1 MDVTTALVIAFGVLA
16 FMLVANVPVSLA
28 LALSGTVGTILI
40 ADAGII
46 ANVLGSAPFETVTNY
61 SLLVVPMFVL
71 MGMFALRAGLAAD
84 LLAITS
90 RVLHWLPGGLGVAV
104 VASCAGFAAVTG
116 SSIATVATLGRMS
129 IDEMSK
135 FGYNRAFGGAILA
148 SGATLGVLI
157 PPSIILVIYGIL
169 TGESIGALLIAGIIP
184 GILSAFAYAGAVLGR
199 VRADPSLIQL
209 PARGDGEPQ
218 AVHTTMSLRSGIV
231 AVTKLFVLF
240 AIVVG
245 GVYLGFATVT
255 ESAALAAFVGLFFV
269 LFRHGRRFRPR
280 IAFAD
285 IAHALRETVAL
296 SGMIFIILV
305 GAAIFTYFLVLGGI
319 PSELSTW
326 VVSLELPGV
335 VIVLLL
341 VAALIPL
348 GMFLDSLSIT
358 VITVPLIYEPIV
370 NLGFDGVWLGI
381 IVVKLVEIGM
391 ITPPVGMNVFV
402 ASGTVENLPAERI
415 FRQVWWFI
423 VADLVII
430 GLLFVFPAIATWL
443 PTLMSGSG

>member
-1 MDVTTALVIAFGVLA
+1 MDVNTALLIAFGVLA

-28 LALSGTVGTILI
+28 LVLSGAVGTILI
-40 ADAGII
+40 AGPDITGS
-46 ANVLGSAPFETVTNY
+46 VLGSVPFETVSNY
-61 SLLVVPMFVL
+61 SLLVIPMFIL

-90 RVLHWLPGGLGVAV
+90 KVLHWLPGGLGIAT

-148 SGATLGVLI
+148 AGATLGVLI

-184 GILSAFAYAGAVLGR
+184 GILSSFSYGGMVLAR
-199 VRADPSLIQL
+199 VRVNPSLIQT
-209 PARGDGEPQ
+209 PAHVEGEPE
-218 AVHTTMSLRSGIV
+218 AAHTAINLRSGLL
-231 AVTKLFVLF
+231 AAAKLFVLF
-240 AIVVG
+240 FIVVG
-245 GVYLGFATVT
+245 GVYLGYATVT
-255 ESAALAAFVGLFFV
+255 ESAALAAFVGLLFV
-269 LFRHGRRFRPR
+269 LFRHIRGFRLR
-280 IAFAD
+280 IALAD
-285 IAHALRETVAL
+285 VAHALRETVAL
-296 SGMIFIILV
+296 SGMIFVILV
-305 GAAIFTYFLVLGGI
+305 GAGIFTYFLVLGGI
-319 PSELSTW
+319 PSELSAW
-326 VVSLELPGV
+326 VVSLNLPGV
-335 VIVLLL
+335 LIALLL

-358 VITVPLIYEPIV
+358 VITVPLIYGPIV
-370 NLGFDGVWLGI
+370 ELGFNGVWLGI

-402 ASGTVENLPAERI
+402 ASGTVENLPAESI
-415 FRQVWWFI
+415 FRQVWWFLF
-423 VADLVII
+423 ADLLVIA
-430 GLLFVFPAIATWL
+430 LLFVFPEIVTWL
-443 PTLMSGSG
+443 PSLMAG

>member
-1 MDVTTALVIAFGVLA
+1 MDVTTALVIALGVLA

-40 ADAGII
+40 AGPDII
-46 ANVLGSAPFETVTNY
+46 GNVLGSAPYETVTNY

-90 RVLHWLPGGLGVAV
+90 RVLHWLPGGLGVAT

-129 IDEMSK
+129 IDEMSR

-148 SGATLGVLI
+148 AGATLGVLI

-169 TGESIGALLIAGIIP
+169 TGESIGALLIAGIVP
-184 GILSAFAYAGAVLGR
+184 GVLSAFAYAGAVLGR
-199 VRADPSLIQL
+199 VKANPSLIQM
-209 PARGDGEPQ
+209 PARGEHGPE
-218 AVHTTMSLRSGIV
+218 ATHTKMSLRSGI
-231 AVTKLFVLF
+231 AAATKLFVLF
-240 AIVVG
+240 IIVVG
-245 GVYLGFATVT
+245 GVYLGYATVT
-255 ESAALAAFVGLFFV
+255 ESAALAAFVGLLFV
-269 LFRHGRRFRPR
+269 LFRHGRRFQPR
-280 IAFAD
+280 IAFSD
-285 IAHALRETVAL
+285 VAHALRETVAL

-319 PSELSTW
+319 PSELSAW

-341 VAALIPL
+341 VAALVPL

-370 NLGFDGVWLGI
+370 NLGFDGLWLGI

-391 ITPPVGMNVFV
+391 ITPPVGMNVYV
-402 ASGTVENLPAERI
+402 ASGTVDNLPAERI

-423 VADLVII
+423 VADLVVI
-430 GLLFVFPAIATWL
+430 GLLFAFPEIVTWL
-443 PTLMSGSG
+443 PNLMAG